1 MAQIG
6 AEMEQL
12 DQLRQ
17 VFTQKA
23 SEIEQLMS
31 AIDGQVGGTWWVG
44 PAADRFRDQWNGSFK
59 PNLRNLQS
67 ALTDASGEVARRHSA
82 LQAAGS

>member
-12 DQLRQ
+12 QQLQQ
-17 VFTQKA
+17 VFQQKA
-23 SEIEQLMS
+23 AAIDELKS

-59 PNLRNLQS
+59 PNLTQLQQ
-67 ALTDASGEVARRHSA
+67 ALTEASAEVQRRHAA
-82 LQAAGS
+82 LQAAGT